1 MTVLVAGAMILRDG
15 RILLGRRA
23 AHRRICPNTWDL
35 IGGHQEPGET
45 VEETLVRELGEEI
58 GVLPVLFHEI
68 AVLDFTPEAGRPLHY
83 HLFRVDAVE
92 GEPRLANDE
101 HMALAWFAPAEA
113 LALPDLASVR
123 YRPVLEALALEG
135 LARAPLPAPE
145 DRR

>member
-1 MTVLVAGAMILRDG
+1 VFQEGGGVTVLVAGAMIVRDG

-45 VEETLVRELGEEI
+45 VERTLARELREEI
-58 GVLPVLFHEI
+58 DIQPLVFRKI

-83 HLFRVDAVE
+83 HLFRVDAFE
-92 GEPRLANDE
+92 GEPRLANAE
-101 HMALAWFAPAEA
+101 HAALAWFTAREA

-123 YRPVLEALALEG
+123 YRPMLEAMA
-135 LARAPLPAPE
+135 APE
-145 DRR
+145 AGR